1 MKEGHPRFSN
11 STLSPGFYVFHLWKG
26 YMVLTRTQA
35 LDSFASHAAHD
46 GWLTRVWKVHVEERW
61 TLVVACVLRV
71 AYSVTSPI
79 TILLDVA

>member
-11 STLSPGFYVFHLWKG
+11 STLSPSFYVFHLRKG
-26 YMVLTRTQA
+26 YMVLTRTQV

-46 GWLTRVWKVHVEERW
+46 GWLTRVLSVQSEEER
-61 TLVVACVLRV
+61 TLGVACVLRV